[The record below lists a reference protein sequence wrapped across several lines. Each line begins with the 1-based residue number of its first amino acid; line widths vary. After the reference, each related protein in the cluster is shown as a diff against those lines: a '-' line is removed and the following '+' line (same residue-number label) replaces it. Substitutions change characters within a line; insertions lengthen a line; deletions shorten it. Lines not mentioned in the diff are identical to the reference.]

1 MSLLDGLSEI
11 RTLWQAGNFEIRV
24 SDEDMHTAIEN
35 YLVDKLGDLG
45 KKIHTG
51 RSRND
56 QVLTAM
62 RLYEKSAMGRI
73 LELLD
78 RCVQALVQMAKDN
91 NKVPMPGDR
100 KSTRLNSSHAAS

>member
-35 YLVDKLGDLG
+35 YLVDTLGDLG

-62 RLYEKSAMGRI
+62 RHYEKSAMGCK
-73 LELLD
+73 LKLLD
-78 RCVQALVQMAKDN
+78 RCVQALVQMAKDS
-91 NKVPMPGDR
+91 NKIPMPGFTHKHKAILRSIDQ
-100 KSTRLNSSHAAS
+100 

>member
-1 MSLLDGLSEI
+1 MRLLHGLSVI
-11 RTLWQAGNFEIRV
+11 RTLWQPGTYIVRV
-24 SDEDMHTAIEN
+24 SDEDIHTAIEN
-35 YLVDKLGDLG
+35 YPVDKLGDLG

-62 RLYEKSAMGRI
+62 RPYEKSAMGRI

-91 NKVPMPGDR
+91 NKVPMPG
-100 KSTRLNSSHAAS
+100 